1 MGRSHLFLSHKR
13 KLIHQLSSRGAPDP
27 ANRGITETLSAV
39 PTPSPSWCCREND
52 AAATGLV
59 LLQVKRGIRSG
70 LLLTSFLSS
79 PVKTRTPK
87 PSPLLLC
94 TGGIPGER
102 EEEEGETA
110 FSHSRIFHITGF
122 SFFSSVLLIHP
133 RSSYPFNH
141 RLKTQGGGKRG
152 RNCI

>member
-27 ANRGITETLSAV
+27 ANRGTTETLSAV

-87 PSPLLLC
+87 PSRLLLC
-94 TGGIPGER
+94 TGGIPGESVR
-102 EEEEGETA
+102 E
-110 FSHSRIFHITGF
+110 R
-122 SFFSSVLLIHP
+122 
-133 RSSYPFNH
+133 
-141 RLKTQGGGKRG
+141 KKRG
-152 RNCI
+152 KQPFLTQEYFTSQDFPSSLLYC